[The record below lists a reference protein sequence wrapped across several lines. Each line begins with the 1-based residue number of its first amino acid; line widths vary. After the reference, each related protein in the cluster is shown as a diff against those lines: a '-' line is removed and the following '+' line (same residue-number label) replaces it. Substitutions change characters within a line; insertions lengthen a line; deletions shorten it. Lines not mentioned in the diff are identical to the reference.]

1 MDLQLFTQR
10 LPIRYPNIPYLS
22 NLASI
27 ETNSQVMLVQLL
39 SMLRGPVKLP
49 VSMRVIGYLKRLN
62 YSETALRI
70 LFLSLRNE
78 YISGLLAILKET
90 QPQDY
95 VRRWIETQ
103 REHLFDAIT
112 HYKHIFPDNTSASVL
127 QQSDANFIDSQILP
141 SFSTMAISSLLKV
154 LATFL
159 NQAHDVSVLPS
170 VCTQVMYYGMTLGRI
185 GLDFRP
191 LAVPLFEGTV
201 YRIVLSLFHNAAD
214 HFSISSSS
222 ITERPNLSVS
232 GTDLLMK
239 SMPVAVLFNQYM
251 NALNQ
256 LRYLPCISLY
266 SKLLQGLKDSMTKVV
281 TTILAAHSSYKRET
295 EIIAWIVSDA
305 LLQPVFEGLDKVL
318 DAQADSSPLPCHY
331 ARFLEDLRPLTTA
344 GKNRAPSLVD
354 VMGES
359 TSSLLDANG
368 DQHILP
374 LATPNALQ
382 SSSSATEINE
392 MEKLLLN
399 EEHD

>member
-112 HYKHIFPDNTSASVL
+112 HYKHIFPDNTSA
-127 QQSDANFIDSQILP
+127 NFIDSQILP

-154 LATFL
+154 LSTFL

-191 LAVPLFEGTV
+191 LAVALFEGAV

-222 ITERPNLSVS
+222 ITERPNLAVS

-266 SKLLQGLKDSMTKVV
+266 TKLLQGLKDSMTKVV
-281 TTILAAHSSYKRET
+281 TTILAAQASYKRET

-318 DAQADSSPLPCHY
+318 DVHADSPCHY

-354 VMGES
+354 VTAGES
-359 TSSLLDANG
+359 TSSLLLREDANA
-368 DQHILP
+368 DQHPSSPLP

-382 SSSSATEINE
+382 SSSSASEINE
-392 MEKLLLN
+392 MEKLLLK
-399 EEHD
+399 EERD